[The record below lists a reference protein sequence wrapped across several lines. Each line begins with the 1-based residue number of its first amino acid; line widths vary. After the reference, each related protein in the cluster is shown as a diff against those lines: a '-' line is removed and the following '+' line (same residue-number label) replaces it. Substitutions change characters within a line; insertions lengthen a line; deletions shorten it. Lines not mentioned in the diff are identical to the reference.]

1 MKVKKID
8 IGIKG
13 LKESLKDFADT
24 WKKLEA
30 GKKTTK
36 EEGIYFD
43 SIDTMRA
50 VLTNKRLLILRT
62 IRERHPASVYE
73 LAKILKR
80 DIKNVNQDLALLS
93 DVGLVTLEK
102 TETDKK
108 RIVPH
113 VDYNKILLE
122 ILV

>member
-13 LKESLKDFADT
+13 LQESLKDFADT
-24 WKKLEA
+24 WKKVEA

-36 EEGIYFD
+36 QEGIYFD
-43 SIDTMRA
+43 SIDTLRA
-50 VLTNKRLLILRT
+50 VLTNKRLLVLRT
-62 IRERHPASVYE
+62 IRERHPASIYE

-113 VDYNKILLE
+113 VDYNKILLK
-122 ILV
+122 IPV